1 LPRVKIQFANLM
13 EYMLPRVKYIA
24 MSFKFLNDVAPST
37 LLYANK
43 IYLHCYMQIES

>member
-1 LPRVKIQFANLM
+1 M

-37 LLYANK
+37 LLYVNRILIQNNIGQQQVK
-43 IYLHCYMQIES
+43 WDINTRQ